1 MKTLAGSD
9 VSIAERMT
17 RPVAVALVRATVL
30 RVLTLTALVL
40 VALGSSTAR
49 AQAVDK
55 LARELESDSERVR
68 LSAALNLTKLGDPKA
83 ILPLAK
89 ALGNDSDAKVR
100 SAAAVG
106 LGKLVAVSK
115 NKSVNNL
122 AINALK
128 RAADNDGSALVK
140 AQAENAL
147 KALGASGGS
156 SPRSGGGGSIY
167 VNVGPMSSRTGDRA
181 KDPKLRGLMQK
192 TATQTLNRV
201 AKSMA
206 TSWSGGGTPSKSQ
219 LQQKGFQGFY
229 VDGTLNELKVST
241 SGSTATVSCKISML
255 LASFP
260 DRSVFGL
267 LSGGAKVQ
275 GSASPS
281 DVALAGEDCVAA
293 VVEDLIAKK
302 IVPTIKTKAGP

>member
-1 MKTLAGSD
+1 MGSD
-9 VSIAERMT
+9 VSIVERMT
-17 RPVAVALVRATVL
+17 RPVAVAFVRATVL
-30 RVLTLTALVL
+30 RVLALTALVL
-40 VALGSSTAR
+40 VALGSSTVH

-55 LARELESDSERVR
+55 LAKELEADSERVR
-68 LSAALNLTKLGDPKA
+68 LSAALNLTKLGDLKG
-83 ILPLAK
+83 ILPLTK
-89 ALGNDSDAKVR
+89 ALGNDSDTKVR

-106 LGKLVAVSK
+106 LGKLIPASK
-115 NKSVNNL
+115 NKSVNNT
-122 AINALK
+122 AISALK
-128 RAADNDGSALVK
+128 KAAAGDSSALVK

-147 KALGASGGS
+147 KNLGVSGD
-156 SPRSGGGGSIY
+156 SPPPTSGGGGSVY
-167 VNVGPMSSRTGDRA
+167 VNIGPMSSKTGDA
-181 KDPKLRGLMQK
+181 GKDPKLRGLMQK

-206 TSWSGGGTPSKSQ
+206 TTWAGGGTPTKPQ

-229 VDGTLNELKVST
+229 VDGTLNELKVTT

-260 DRSVFGL
+260 DKSVFGFL
-267 LSGGAKVQ
+267 NGGAKVQ
-275 GSASPS
+275 GSASPG

-302 IVPTIKTKAGP
+302 IVPTIQTKAGP